1 MGCFGVAAVSVGRT
15 GRGKG
20 AGTQLRSEVCIIRG
34 AAGSVQSGLAIAPEL
49 GALAAP
55 PVAIIMIASRDAFDA
70 GGPVAGPA
78 QKRSADF

>member
-1 MGCFGVAAVSVGRT
+1 MLRRGGSVSRANRAGQ
-15 GRGKG
+15 GRGD
-20 AGTQLRSEVCIIRG
+20 ATQERGLHWPG